1 MRMAVRDSRNDQ
13 LPSDSIKGDGG
24 PAEAA
29 SVISEAVAE
38 LVQLSR
44 RHRLDMLAHL
54 LEMAKLEADEF
65 VRRQASPGRI

>member
-1 MRMAVRDSRNDQ
+1 MAARDSRNDM
-13 LPSDSIKGDGG
+13 LPSVSPARDGG

-29 SVISEAVAE
+29 SLISEAVAE

-54 LEMAKLEADEF
+54 LDMAKLEADEF
-65 VRRQASPGRI
+65 VRLQANPGLF

>member
-1 MRMAVRDSRNDQ
+1 MAVRDNRNDV
-13 LPSDSIKGDGG
+13 LPSDAIEGGGG

-29 SVISEAVAE
+29 SLISEAVAE
-38 LVQLSR
+38 LIQLSR

-65 VRRQASPGRI
+65 VRCQSLPRRF